1 MNSDYRIFLSGS
13 QSDNCHLKEILSD
26 IPLQIVNGN
35 SDLQSEAKEQ
45 CFYTLLQETL
55 SSDCVAINAQEG
67 LSIVDGALLMLA
79 KLYKI
84 PAYVYPV
91 IDSPDNR
98 YLSFYDG
105 LCTRS
110 FPSEDDLAFYLKE
123 IYENKKFPIVH
134 EKINPED
141 ALLRMDAF
149 DAGYD
154 MGYSETEG
162 FWGMRPAHYV
172 QLAAEWLK
180 ERETVTCID
189 LGCGTGKN
197 AVYLNNCGFNVEA
210 IDASYFAI
218 IQAKALS
225 SKVLWKT
232 RDVRKWCANGK
243 MYDLVVMTG
252 LLHCYSTK
260 EEIEETVKSVKEA
273 TNPDGY
279 NIISV
284 FNDQE
289 QDLTGHAPDF
299 VPILLPHEFYM
310 DLYKGWKIIAS
321 SNTVQEDEHP
331 NNHIRHKHSITRILA
346 QKK

>member
-1 MNSDYRIFLSGS
+1 
-13 QSDNCHLKEILSD
+13 
-26 IPLQIVNGN
+26 
-35 SDLQSEAKEQ
+35 
-45 CFYTLLQETL
+45 
-55 SSDCVAINAQEG
+55 
-67 LSIVDGALLMLA
+67 
-79 KLYKI
+79 
-84 PAYVYPV
+84 
-91 IDSPDNR
+91 
-98 YLSFYDG
+98 
-105 LCTRS
+105 
-110 FPSEDDLAFYLKE
+110 
-123 IYENKKFPIVH
+123 
-134 EKINPED
+134 
-141 ALLRMDAF
+141 
-149 DAGYD
+149 
-154 MGYSETEG
+154 
-162 FWGMRPAHYV
+162 MRPAHYV